1 MKPRKDKINEA
12 TASYHYVSD
21 TFQQFESTKSAIKF
35 MKECNKYSD
44 QDIAKLEAKI
54 VSEAKKL
61 CPDKYEWLEGDE
73 TVPTGWK
80 YRTVMCS
87 NGKLV
92 VGIQIF
98 HQNYPQLCSG
108 LERQFFLAPDGSS
121 YSGRKQAVEYMNKH
135 GYGQEDIKIMESG
148 FKIQWIDD
156 DPSLPD
162 GQLFDIHYF
171 SYLTIKLQVGR

>member
-35 MKECNKYSD
+35 MKESNKYSD
-44 QDIAKLEAKI
+44 QDISKLEAKI

-73 TVPTGWK
+73 TVPAGWK

-87 NGKLV
+87 NGNTVLKKKRR
-92 VGIQIF
+92 IF
-98 HQNYPQLCSG
+98 T
-108 LERQFFLAPDGSS
+108 FFLRIGTSVFPVS
-121 YSGRKQAVEYMNKH
+121 
-135 GYGQEDIKIMESG
+135 
-148 FKIQWIDD
+148 
-156 DPSLPD
+156 
-162 GQLFDIHYF
+162 
-171 SYLTIKLQVGR
+171 

>member
-92 VGIQIF
+92 SKYF
-98 HQNYPQLCSG
+98 
-108 LERQFFLAPDGSS
+108 
-121 YSGRKQAVEYMNKH
+121 
-135 GYGQEDIKIMESG
+135 IKIILNYNQGWNVSSS
-148 FKIQWIDD
+148 
-156 DPSLPD
+156 SL
-162 GQLFDIHYF
+162 LMARA
-171 SYLTIKLQVGR
+171 TVGGSRLWST